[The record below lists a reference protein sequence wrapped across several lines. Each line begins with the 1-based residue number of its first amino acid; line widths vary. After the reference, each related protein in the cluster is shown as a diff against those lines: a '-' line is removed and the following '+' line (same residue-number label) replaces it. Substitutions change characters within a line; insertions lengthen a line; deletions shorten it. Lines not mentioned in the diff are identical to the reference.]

1 MEDAVID
8 KKIRLLYPPTLV
20 NVPIIHQLIKQFD
33 ITINILRAEINP
45 DQGWVEIQVTGN
57 DAVLKKALEWLSSQG
72 IEVQVIE

>member
-1 MEDAVID
+1 MED

-33 ITINILRAEINP
+33 ITINILRAEITP

-57 DAVLKKALEWLSSQG
+57 EAVLKNAMDWLNAQG
-72 IEVQVIE
+72 IEVRAIE

>member
-1 MEDAVID
+1 MEDAVED
-8 KKIRLLYPPTLV
+8 KRIRLVYPPTLV

-33 ITINILRAEINP
+33 ITINILRAEITP

-57 DAVLKKALEWLSSQG
+57 DAVLIKAMDWLNTQG